1 MYRSCDAARL
11 VAIFILWPC
20 WYVKVCVCM
29 CVCVFIYA
37 YVCICVRALYALSCF
52 VVCFFDY
59 ERVRMY
65 MRTCLCEYMCVYVC
79 M

>member
-1 MYRSCDAARL
+1 M
-11 VAIFILWPC
+11 
-20 WYVKVCVCM
+20 CM